1 MTIGQLRIAIP
12 HASTV
17 RIAELG
23 QALLD
28 GMAAAEINTPLRVA
42 HFLAQVAHES
52 GSLARVE
59 ENLNYSAE
67 GLIRTWPSKFNLQN
81 AREYAHQ
88 PEKIGSRAY
97 AGRMENGP
105 EESGDGFRFRGR
117 GLIQLT
123 GRANYRLFGASV
135 GRDLEAE
142 PEAVAKEPAL
152 IVGTATWFWTTH
164 KLNEL
169 ADVDDLAGITLR
181 VNGSTL
187 TVPQRQS
194 CLADAKRFT
203 MSQEFTSQEF
213 NT

>member
-1 MTIGQLRIAIP
+1 MNVSLEQLKIAMP
-12 HASTV
+12 HASAA

-28 GMAAAEINTPLRVA
+28 SMEAAEVTTPLRVA

-59 ENLNYSAE
+59 ENLNYSPD

-135 GRDLEAE
+135 GRDLEAD
-142 PEAVAKEPAL
+142 PEAVATEPAL

-164 KLNEL
+164 KLNAL
-169 ADVDDLAGITLR
+169 ADVDDLTGITR
-181 VNGSTL
+181 RINGSTE

-203 MSQEFTSQEF
+203 MSQEF

>member
-1 MTIGQLRIAIP
+1 VTLAQLKIALP
-12 HASTV
+12 HASAG

-23 QALLD
+23 QALID
-28 GMAAAEINTPLRVA
+28 GMEAAEITTPLRMA
-42 HFLAQVAHES
+42 HFLAQIAHES

-81 AREYAHQ
+81 AKEYAHQ

-97 AGRMENGP
+97 ADRMGNGP

-142 PEAVAKEPAL
+142 PEAVSKEPAL
-152 IVGTATWFWTTH
+152 IVGTATWFWSVH
-164 KLNEL
+164 NLNAL
-169 ADVDDLAGITLR
+169 ADADDLAGITR
-181 VNGSTL
+181 VINGGTL
-187 TVPQRQS
+187 TVPQRQA
-194 CLADAKRFT
+194 CLADAKRLT
-203 MSQEFTSQEF
+203 MSQEF
-213 NT
+213 NV